1 MHSFSLLCTLLIAP
15 SICALPLDR
24 SKRHSVTGIFSP
36 SLTERITDKSVRDSK
51 EPLDLP
57 HVYLDTTDP
66 VTVPKLTENFGLTW
80 AHESRNR
87 KRSLDE
93 EHMSSTDS
101 VPHKRDRFHGIK
113 HDILKWLASGGPTK
127 GLIFHD
133 APEQKRDQFGRT
145 DRSSLKV
152 DDSIPS
158 KQGSWSFEDEAPG
171 KRDETI
177 TDFVDGI
184 LEPVKIDEILA
195 SQHDDVPPKNWMFKD
210 AGRVKRDET
219 VTELVDDILTPI
231 EVGSDS
237 TPELDLPR
245 PRQGWIFSSAPPKR
259 SNTGD
264 SMLASEHA
272 PMERDGGFLAR
283 VKKAVRGISS

>member
-1 MHSFSLLCTLLIAP
+1 
-15 SICALPLDR
+15 
-24 SKRHSVTGIFSP
+24 
-36 SLTERITDKSVRDSK
+36 
-51 EPLDLP
+51 
-57 HVYLDTTDP
+57 
-66 VTVPKLTENFGLTW
+66 
-80 AHESRNR
+80 
-87 KRSLDE
+87 
-93 EHMSSTDS
+93 MSSTDS

-113 HDILKWLASGGPTK
+113 PDLLKWLASGGPTE
-127 GLIFHD
+127 GLTFHD
-133 APEQKRDQFGRT
+133 APEQKRDLFGRK

-158 KQGSWSFEDEAPG
+158 EQGGWSFEDEAPG

-184 LEPVKIDEILA
+184 LEPVKIDEIMP
-195 SQHDDVPPKNWMFKD
+195 SQHDGVPPKNWMFKD

-219 VTELVDDILTPI
+219 VTELVDEILEPI
-231 EVGSDS
+231 EIESDS
-237 TPELDLPR
+237 TPEPDLPR
-245 PRQGWIFSSAPPKR
+245 PRQGWIFSGAPPKR